1 MFPVQRHL
9 FNNRAEMHRQEVEF
23 GMRRKDFLQDDFV
36 IIILFSG
43 GLKRFTSPS
52 FPNYELPLHA
62 E

>member
-9 FNNRAEMHRQEVEF
+9 FNNRVEMHGQEVEF
-23 GMRRKDFLQDDFV
+23 GMLGKDFIQDDFV

-43 GLKRFTSPS
+43 GLKRFSSPS
-52 FPNYELPLHA
+52 FPNYELPLRA